1 MGDNPNN
8 KRTRDSIMQKI
19 SAGIAIFFAA
29 LGAVF
34 MIVGMAG
41 WTEECGDVKRT
52 AWAEMEAPGGVGTS
66 YLGLRG
72 RASSFNSQC
81 VYMAYRNMGGVDLAE
96 DCKDAGEIAVLG
108 TIIAFF
114 CFCANIVFTVLR
126 CCKGGACMKYSNII
140 FSVLAMLF
148 AVAAVANHVNN
159 CSQANGLDYDLSV
172 GAISTILGL
181 ICGVVIIIVHACVP
195 ATVVQQ
201 A

>member
-34 MIVGMAG
+34 MVVGMAG

-52 AWAEMEAPGGVGTS
+52 AWAESSDDNTDL
-66 YLGLRG
+66 YLALRG
-72 RASSFNSQC
+72 TAVSGNGICIYTAF
-81 VYMAYRNMGGVDLAE
+81 RNMGGTDFAE

-159 CSQANGLDYDLSV
+159 CSDANNVDSDLSV

-195 ATVVQQ
+195 TTVVQS